1 MRYTDFHIHIS
12 KEEVCRL
19 LDGEKSGLQKMLEE
33 ELEEMLPEARR
44 RLDPAA
50 FLGFGDEEEALYVIT
65 TVGAD
70 LSDWSGQLFGEG
82 DCVRAMLADALADV
96 CLFQMDRQLRE
107 EVLRLCRRR
116 GKGIA
121 RRLEAHQDAPME
133 LQRKAFH
140 VTGAGQ
146 YGMEITEGLMYRPVK
161 SACQVFL
168 LSDER
173 DQFFWEHDCSGCS
186 NTSCR
191 MRRGR
196 PVVLTVEAR
205 EKGGQESRQVK
216 GHVERGKSI
225 LETLGEWG
233 IPLAS
238 PCGGRGTCGKCRIR
252 ILEGQMPVTE
262 ADRRFFSEEELE
274 AGLRLVCRAIPEGDC
289 RICLEGPGEDGFFI
303 PESRMSRDHG
313 RRGAESPEEEK
324 RAVGKAVAVDIGTTT
339 LAMEL
344 VDPATGRI
352 EGSYTALNPQR
363 RYGADVIARIQ
374 AAGEG
379 KGSQMQACIREAL
392 REGLDALTEKGE
404 ARIRQIVIGANTTMV
419 HLLMGYPCSSLG
431 VWPFEPYD
439 ISSVDGDSREVLG
452 DETGEF
458 AVHIFPGVSA
468 YIGGDIT
475 AGLYALGFHETER
488 IRILVDLGTNGEMA
502 VGNRDR
508 ILAASAAAG
517 PAFEGGNI
525 TCGTGS
531 IPGAICGVRWN
542 GRQMELRTIGGE
554 SPAGICGT
562 GIIETAYEMRRAGVL
577 DETGR
582 LEEPWDEEG
591 FPLDEAGRIR
601 IFQEDIREL
610 QLAKAAVRAGLETL
624 LIAYGIRAEDVD
636 AFCIAGG
643 FGCQLDMEKAA
654 GIGLLPE
661 EAVGKADPAGNTS
674 LAGAL
679 RWLREEKGGETA
691 DRLAGYVREVPLSA
705 NKDFQRFYMEYM
717 YFGEDEE

>member
-70 LSDWSGQLFGEG
+70 LSDWSGQLFKEG

-121 RRLEAHQDAPME
+121 RRLEAPQDAPME

-274 AGLRLVCRAIPEGDC
+274 AGCALPAAP
-289 RICLEGPGEDGFFI
+289 
-303 PESRMSRDHG
+303 SR
-313 RRGAESPEEEK
+313 
-324 RAVGKAVAVDIGTTT
+324 
-339 LAMEL
+339 
-344 VDPATGRI
+344 
-352 EGSYTALNPQR
+352 
-363 RYGADVIARIQ
+363 
-374 AAGEG
+374 
-379 KGSQMQACIREAL
+379 RE
-392 REGLDALTEKGE
+392 
-404 ARIRQIVIGANTTMV
+404 
-419 HLLMGYPCSSLG
+419 
-431 VWPFEPYD
+431 
-439 ISSVDGDSREVLG
+439 
-452 DETGEF
+452 
-458 AVHIFPGVSA
+458 
-468 YIGGDIT
+468 T
-475 AGLYALGFHETER
+475 AG
-488 IRILVDLGTNGEMA
+488 
-502 VGNRDR
+502 
-508 ILAASAAAG
+508 SAWRG
-517 PAFEGGNI
+517 PARMDFI
-525 TCGTGS
+525 
-531 IPGAICGVRWN
+531 
-542 GRQMELRTIGGE
+542 
-554 SPAGICGT
+554 
-562 GIIETAYEMRRAGVL
+562 YRRAG
-577 DETGR
+577 
-582 LEEPWDEEG
+582 
-591 FPLDEAGRIR
+591 
-601 IFQEDIREL
+601 
-610 QLAKAAVRAGLETL
+610 
-624 LIAYGIRAEDVD
+624 
-636 AFCIAGG
+636 
-643 FGCQLDMEKAA
+643 
-654 GIGLLPE
+654 
-661 EAVGKADPAGNTS
+661 
-674 LAGAL
+674 
-679 RWLREEKGGETA
+679 
-691 DRLAGYVREVPLSA
+691 
-705 NKDFQRFYMEYM
+705 
-717 YFGEDEE
+717 